1 MSRSNLKNKWMR
13 KKMYEQYSYMH
24 DVTGRNPHCL
34 DEMPKNQP
42 SRLVA
47 THCSNDIA
55 WLQEPGYCQ
64 GHKTRKRGRR
74 IVAGIVRAKLKEEV
88 RKETNEII
96 QS

>member
-1 MSRSNLKNKWMR
+1 
-13 KKMYEQYSYMH
+13 MYEQYRYMH
-24 DVTGRNPHCL
+24 NVDGRSPHCL
-34 DEMPKNQP
+34 DEMSKNRP

-64 GHKTRKRGRR
+64 GHKTRKIGRR
-74 IVAGIVRAKLKEEV
+74 IVAGIVRAKLKEES